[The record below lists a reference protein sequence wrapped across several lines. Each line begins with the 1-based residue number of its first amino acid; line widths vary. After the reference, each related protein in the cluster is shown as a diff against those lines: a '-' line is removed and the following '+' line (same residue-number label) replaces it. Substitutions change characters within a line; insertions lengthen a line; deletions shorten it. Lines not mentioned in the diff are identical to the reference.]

1 MSDPDLDLVS
11 RQRQLRELVSRLAEQ
26 SPHEAIPRIATPR
39 FIIPSLVFWHGRLF
53 TPARLPADIERGRS
67 QDCYRNALFLTIEHP
82 GWTYAEGYGLVED
95 GAVPHA
101 WAVADGRMVIDQTWP
116 KPESKA
122 YFGIEFHEAT
132 LNTWPS
138 FEHGWLSPLDWLA
151 ATIWHQYSSASV

>member
-101 WAVADGRMVIDQTWP
+101 WPSQTAGWSST
-116 KPESKA
+116 KR
-122 YFGIEFHEAT
+122 G
-132 LNTWPS
+132 PS
-138 FEHGWLSPLDWLA
+138 LSPKR
-151 ATIWHQYSSASV
+151 TSVSNSTKQL